1 MYHSRTSIVTN
12 SPAFAL
18 ESGRKRVKVDRD
30 LKLDGDE
37 TPPALGA
44 VAVDGVVSK
53 AAEARISPFD
63 AAVLHGD
70 AFFETMRV
78 RDGRALMAGPHLK
91 RLLETI
97 AAAGYHG
104 VPDRVAIGRWIDETI
119 SAAELEEAV
128 LRVTVSRGARPGLLS
143 SQPLRATCLI
153 YVLPL
158 PRRVATGHT
167 APMRLKTFDVPGYRF
182 PRKSASYQRNVELY
196 ESARSAGFDEALIV
210 DGEVVI
216 EGSGTNVLAFVEG
229 RLVTPPAYRCLPGIT
244 RAALL
249 EVAPSCGLEPVEQD
263 LDINGLMAADA
274 VLLCNSLVGI
284 RQVGAIDEREVA
296 AERETDAV
304 ERLRTALREIEE
316 SS

>member
-229 RLVTPPAYRCLPGIT
+229 IT